1 MPAAAS
7 VSGALVT
14 RCKDNQ
20 VARQQRAETSLEAQ
34 DQTTQ
39 YNVHTHTLKSK
50 ERTPSQ
56 TSVHHH
62 GTMKSKD

>member
-1 MPAAAS
+1 MPAAAAS

-20 VARQQRAETSLEAQ
+20 VARQQRAGTSLEAQ

-39 YNVHTHTLKSK
+39 YNVYTEKQGEDTNSN
-50 ERTPSQ
+50 
-56 TSVHHH
+56 
-62 GTMKSKD
+62 

>member
-20 VARQQRAETSLEAQ
+20 VARQQRAETGLEAQ

-39 YNVHTHTLKSK
+39 YNVYTGK
-50 ERTPSQ
+50 ERTPNQ

>member
-20 VARQQRAETSLEAQ
+20 VARQQQAETGLEAQ

-39 YNVHTHTLKSK
+39 YIVYNTLKSK
-50 ERTPSQ
+50 ERTHVPSPWLE
-56 TSVHHH
+56 
-62 GTMKSKD
+62 